1 MVFADEKVEAAIRM
15 LRAKGHVVEPR
26 EHGGKD
32 EFWYEIDRRMLA
44 SREEMQNLADGVY
57 SLAELE
63 ELYRR
68 RRGEKADEDP
78 DEAAE
83 EVLNISSKFYE
94 VHHFDRLTPQFKDL
108 DNKALKYQNA
118 KRNADIRRDGFQLV
132 KQSIDTPKLD
142 ALLEQAVSLERET
155 REIFVKAYKDF
166 WRSVR
171 LSGSEL

>member
-1 MVFADEKVEAAIRM
+1 
-15 LRAKGHVVEPR
+15 
-26 EHGGKD
+26 
-32 EFWYEIDRRMLA
+32 
-44 SREEMQNLADGVY
+44 
-57 SLAELE
+57 LE